1 MKKNLINEVSRIQ
14 ELMGKSIISEQALP
28 NVLKNIFTDFSD
40 DALRKIFK
48 TFDSDIDNAVN
59 AIKRG
64 DTVSDDII
72 VKLIKNLDFES
83 ISKII
88 FDNKLLGTQFDSNID
103 EAILFL
109 KNNPKNYDS
118 VIEQFNNTIDKLT
131 YLRGAPPELV
141 QSLKNELKNIID
153 DGVRASSKITDSGDN
168 ITSLLSKRL
177 RTQADVHNEI
187 LDALNVKNIQD
198 LRQIPEISPLIKK
211 ATDKMVGKT
220 LGEIQKDFN
229 KIIDE
234 IQSNPNFKKFY
245 ETYYDT
251 PWDTFI
257 KGIKSIADSA
267 VIADKRNWIPFFG
280 EGKFGQ
286 RIVNPETG
294 VVEKSI
300 PASVLK
306 SLTLFLA
313 ADLALSVLNNY
324 YLQGKT
330 SGESFTIAFS
340 DSYLSIIGA
349 TLGIVSKKVEER
361 RSSMG
366 ELTIDEVKTAFT
378 PTVSQLGRDINEYD
392 FEKLHRGVWKVVD
405 VDGDV
410 NGVQTH
416 YVVIKNSGEITVVPF
431 SETEGVN
438 WGSDLTDW
446 LNGIKQKY
454 GQ

>member
-1 MKKNLINEVSRIQ
+1 
-14 ELMGKSIISEQALP
+14 
-28 NVLKNIFTDFSD
+28 
-40 DALRKIFK
+40 
-48 TFDSDIDNAVN
+48 
-59 AIKRG
+59 
-64 DTVSDDII
+64 
-72 VKLIKNLDFES
+72 
-83 ISKII
+83 
-88 FDNKLLGTQFDSNID
+88 
-103 EAILFL
+103 
-109 KNNPKNYDS
+109 
-118 VIEQFNNTIDKLT
+118 
-131 YLRGAPPELV
+131 
-141 QSLKNELKNIID
+141 
-153 DGVRASSKITDSGDN
+153 
-168 ITSLLSKRL
+168 
-177 RTQADVHNEI
+177 
-187 LDALNVKNIQD
+187 
-198 LRQIPEISPLIKK
+198 
-211 ATDKMVGKT
+211 MVGKT

-330 SGESFTIAFS
+330 SGESVTIAFN